1 MNKGLKRYIIKCI
14 IFLMIPIIVFLSGC
28 GNDAQADSSGIVE
41 NVEDDGVNVK
51 YDEVTANHDEV
62 GTPEPEVLNDS
73 EESQINSDIDSET
86 DAETDLNPMEIYE
99 GFLEGEIMIE
109 KEEEQVY
116 IDELFWDNDI
126 EYCFADIDSDGSEEL
141 HIRDSV
147 IYYTIKVMDEK
158 PQIMFEGW
166 WGYEPVI
173 ADDLCGIFYYY
184 HKYETEQIDFIRIS
198 ADGSKESD
206 GEFHWYDENVN
217 GNEDIED
224 TFKKFKGWEDID
236 MEQYVQY
243 REEHIAK
250 QARNE
255 LEWTSRRLKNFTTWQ
270 EAYIDFVNKLHVSGY
285 DRGDCE
291 YSLIYVDD
299 NDIPELFI
307 NTMGMVTGE
316 IIVSFYEGKVR
327 AINRDRCGMR
337 YIEYGGLLYNRNG
350 NMGFHPCNVYM
361 LEKGEFSEIG
371 TGWQSEGYI
380 DEENVYWDY
389 FWEGKEVT
397 ETEYEAHINEL
408 IDTSKCIEPP
418 FVCFKD
424 DILELLTNLQVN
436 GL

>member
-1 MNKGLKRYIIKCI
+1 MNKGLKRYITKCVI
-14 IFLMIPIIVFLSGC
+14 LFMMPAIVFLSGC
-28 GNDAQADSSGIVE
+28 GSDAQADSSGIVE

-51 YDEVTANHDEV
+51 YDEANANYDEVNANCDGV
-62 GTPEPEVLNDS
+62 GTPEQEALNNS
-73 EESQINSDIDSET
+73 EESEINSEP
-86 DAETDLNPMEIYE
+86 DAEADTESELNPMEIYE
-99 GFLEGEIMIE
+99 GFWDGEIMIE

-147 IYYTIKVMDEK
+147 IYYMIKVKDEK

-166 WGYEPVI
+166 WFYEPVI
-173 ADDLCGIFYYY
+173 VDDLCGIFYYY
-184 HKYETEQIDFIRIS
+184 HKYETEQIDFIRIY

-206 GEFHWYDENVN
+206 GVFRWYDENVN

-224 TFKKFKGWEDID
+224 TFKGWEDI
-236 MEQYVQY
+236 EQYVQY

-255 LEWTSRRLKNFTTWQ
+255 LEWTSRRLKNFTTWK
-270 EAYIDFVNKLHVSGY
+270 EAYIDFVNKLHVTGY

-291 YSLIYVDD
+291 YSLIFVDD

-307 NTMGMVTGE
+307 YTRGMATGE
-316 IIVSFYEGKVR
+316 IIVSFYDGKVR

-371 TGWQSEGYI
+371 TGWQSEDYI

-408 IDTSKCIEPP
+408 IDTSKCIKPP
-418 FVCFKD
+418 FVCSKD
-424 DILELLTNLQVN
+424 EILEMLTN
-436 GL
+436 